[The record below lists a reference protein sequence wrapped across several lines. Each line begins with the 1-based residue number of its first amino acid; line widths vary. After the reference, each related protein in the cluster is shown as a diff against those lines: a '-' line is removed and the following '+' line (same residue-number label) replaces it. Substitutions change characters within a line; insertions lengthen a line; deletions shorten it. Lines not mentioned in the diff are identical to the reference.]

1 MTKINICIIII
12 SVAVNGGV
20 FVVID
25 LRPLLRGEK
34 KELDVS
40 FALDIDPIKSV
51 FFDSNAKIT
60 GKVTD
65 NAGYMR
71 LKLYAELPYKSQ
83 CSRCLEDVAATLSIN
98 FERTVVA
105 QGTLSDEQLDEN
117 IDEYV
122 VVKNGFLDI
131 DEELREAVILEFPT
145 KILCS
150 DDCPGLCPKCGKPLK
165 DGDCGCPKKEIDP
178 RLAVLAN
185 YFNKDEKK

>member
-1 MTKINICIIII
+1 M
-12 SVAVNGGV
+12 
-20 FVVID
+20 VID
-25 LRPLLRGEK
+25 LRPLLRGDK
-34 KELDVS
+34 KEIQVS
-40 FALDIDPIKSV
+40 FSLTIDPIKSV
-51 FFDSNAKIT
+51 SFNANALIT

-71 LKLYAELPYKSQ
+71 LLLNAVLPYHSQ
-83 CSRCLEDVAATLSIN
+83 CFRCLEDVNDELSIS

-105 QGTLSDEQLDEN
+105 QGTLTDEQLSEN

-122 VVKNGFLDI
+122 VVKSGLLNI
-131 DEELREAVILEFPT
+131 DEELREAILLEVPT

-150 DDCPGLCPKCGKPLK
+150 ENCLGLCSKCGKPLNA
-165 DGDCGCPKKEIDP
+165 GDCGCPKKEIDP

>member
-1 MTKINICIIII
+1 
-12 SVAVNGGV
+12 
-20 FVVID
+20 
-25 LRPLLRGEK
+25 LRGDKRE
-34 KELDVS
+34 VQVNFS
-40 FALDIDPIKSV
+40 LDIDPIKSV
-51 FFDSNAKIT
+51 SFDRDALVT

-71 LKLYAELPYKSQ
+71 LKLFAELPYHSQ
-83 CSRCLEDVAATLSIN
+83 CFRCLEDVSAKLLID

-105 QGTLSDEQLDEN
+105 QGTLSDEQLNEN
-117 IDEYV
+117 VDEYV
-122 VVKNGFLDI
+122 VVKNGFLDV

-150 DDCPGLCPKCGKPLK
+150 VDCPGLCSKCGKPLG
-165 DGDCGCPKKEIDP
+165 DGDCGCPTKEIDP